1 MAKKRD
7 TTRYTLRNGQKI
19 VYIGQTNAPERRE
32 GEHHVDKK
40 FDRMQ
45 KEGPK
50 VSKETALDWEQEA
63 LERYRRGHQGN
74 TPRYND

>member
-7 TTRYTLRNGQKI
+7 TTRYTLRTGPKI

-32 GEHHVDKK
+32 TEHSGDKK

-50 VSKETALDWEQEA
+50 VSKETALDWEREA
-63 LERYRRGHQGN
+63 LERYRRGHSGN
-74 TPRYND
+74 NPKYND